1 MKIHRASRLKGE
13 SGMVMTLL
21 FVVLLTIMM
30 ILVTAESRSL
40 YVLHRE
46 VKLLEQQQVKRLD
59 NAATNMTATVDS
71 RLP

>member
-1 MKIHRASRLKGE
+1 MKIQRASRLKYE
-13 SGMVMTLL
+13 SGMVLTLM

-46 VKLLEQQQVKRLD
+46 VKLLEQQQAKRLD
-59 NAATNMTATVDS
+59 NAATNATTTVES
-71 RLP
+71 KLP